1 MKCSPL
7 LCVCYLLILVLFITY
22 YGGVWTRSSALQCRL
37 TMTMPRFEYEYHKEG
52 DIIIGGLISAH
63 VQSEY
68 SYRFDFGR
76 EYITNPPGGYVCS
89 DLDFEEYK
97 NILVM
102 ISAINRIN
110 KDPDLLPNITLG
122 YHIFDTCNDPIYILG
137 YATKILSGENNAHNY
152 YCKGHGEVV
161 GFIGN
166 NEFYSNNALAQLLSL
181 YRYTQVNYRVTNTGL
196 NIVNMYPTLFHMTP
210 EDRVRFE
217 TVITFLQHFGW
228 NWVGIITPEDG
239 SGDEESQELSK
250 MMREHGICTDYIIQ
264 LKRNTVNDIHTSEF
278 ITGSK
283 AKVVIVCGTSITNF
297 YNFVFGLYSG
307 AENITFIF
315 PPSWIKLTDL
325 YYLKY
330 TSLNHSFIFVWPREK
345 KLNLDVYTK
354 GVTFYNCLTDPILE
368 DIWVLWFKCLSPNP
382 QKNLYYRENN
392 QLYVNPCT
400 GVRNVSTLF
409 SSHTTHPSFIYRA
422 VYVLAHS
429 LHRMFMKK
437 NKSEQNGFRHRLHKY
452 VRKVHYTDP
461 DDGEIFFNE
470 RREIPTD
477 LILQSW
483 ISFTA
488 PSLKTIT
495 TIQSPDYVPPEQ
507 FPNMSDPIFWR
518 TGKIPIS
525 RCSDPCLP
533 GSRKKFG
540 SLIHK
545 CCYECAPCPEGEI
558 SNISDSENCMKC
570 PDDEWPNQ
578 KKDRCV
584 PRVVEFLSYTD
595 DTIVAIFSA
604 VSILCCLLTGLILGT
619 FIHYQDTPIVKANN
633 RNLSYLLLVSIM
645 LSFLC
650 VFLFLGHPVDVTC
663 MLRVTS
669 FGVIFS
675 VAVSSLLAKSIMV
688 CIAFKATKP
697 GSPWKKWM
705 GAKLPNVI
713 ICVFS
718 LVQVK
723 ICVTWLS
730 ISPPFQDRDTHSY
743 QGKVIIQCNEG
754 SVIGFYSVLGYMG
767 LLAAVSFI
775 IAFLARTLPD
785 SFNEAKY
792 ITFSMLVFCSVWI
805 AMIPAYL
812 STRGKYMVAVEVFAI
827 MASSSGLLCCIFF
840 PKCYIILFRP
850 DLNTKTVI
858 R

>member
-1 MKCSPL
+1 MAK
-7 LCVCYLLILVLFITY
+7 
-22 YGGVWTRSSALQCRL
+22 
-37 TMTMPRFEYEYHKEG
+37 PRFEYEYHKEG
-52 DIIIGGLISAH
+52 DVIIGGLISAH
-63 VQSEY
+63 SY
-68 SYRFDFGR
+68 SQYTDRFTFGHAGFASS
-76 EYITNPPGGYVCS
+76 PGGYVCES
-89 DLDFEEYK
+89 LDFEEYK

-102 ISAINRIN
+102 ILAVNRIN

-122 YHIFDTCNDPIYILG
+122 YHIFDTCNDPMNILG
-137 YATKILSGENNAHNY
+137 YATNILSGEKEAHNY
-152 YCKGHGEVV
+152 HCKGRGEVA

-166 NEFYSNNALAQLLSL
+166 SEFYSNQALAQLLSL
-181 YRYTQVNYRVTNTGL
+181 YRYTQITYRAPDPRLSDG
-196 NIVNMYPTLFHMTP
+196 NMYPTLFRVTP
-210 EDRVRFE
+210 EDGVRFAA
-217 TVITFLQHFGW
+217 IIKFLRHFGW
-228 NWVGIITPEDG
+228 NWVGIITSWDG

-250 MMREHGICTDYIIQ
+250 MMREHGICTDYIIK
-264 LKRNTVNDIHTSEF
+264 LIPNTVNDFRTSEF
-278 ITGSK
+278 MSQSK
-283 AKVVIVCGTSITNF
+283 AKVVIVCGTSIKNF
-297 YNFVFGLYSG
+297 YNFAWRLSSV

-315 PPSWIKLTDL
+315 PPSWIKLADL

-330 TSLNHSFIFVWPREK
+330 TSLNHSFIFVWPREHK
-345 KLNLDVYTK
+345 VNLDVYTN
-354 GVTFYNCLTDPILE
+354 GVTFYSCLSDPLLE
-368 DIWVLWFKCLSPNP
+368 DIWVSYYSCLSPNP
-382 QKNLYYRENN
+382 DKNLYFQEANN
-392 QLYVNPCT
+392 IHGNPCSDS
-400 GVRNVSTLF
+400 RDVSTLL
-409 SSHTTHPSFIYRA
+409 SSHTTHPSFIYTA
-422 VYVLAHS
+422 VYVLAHA

-437 NKSEQNGFRHRLHKY
+437 NKSEQHGFQHRLYKY
-452 VRKVHYTDP
+452 VRNVRYTDP
-461 DDGEIFFNE
+461 DDGEIYFNE
-470 RREIPTD
+470 KREIPTD

-483 ISFTA
+483 ISFNNA
-488 PSLKTIT
+488 PPSYKTIA
-495 TIQSPDYVPPEQ
+495 TIQGPDYVPGR
-507 FPNMSDPIFWR
+507 FPNMSDRVFWR
-518 TGKIPIS
+518 KGKVPVS

-540 SLIHK
+540 SSIHK
-545 CCYECAPCPEGEI
+545 CCNECASCPEGEI
-558 SNISDSENCMKC
+558 SSISDSENCMTC
-570 PDDEWPNQ
+570 PDEEWPNE

-595 DTIVAIFSA
+595 DPIVGGFSA
-604 VSILCCLLTGLILGT
+604 VSILSCLLTGLILRI

-633 RNLSYLLLVSIM
+633 RDLSYLLLVSIM

-688 CIAFKATKP
+688 CIAFKVTKP
-697 GSPWKKWM
+697 GNSWRKWM
-705 GAKLPNVI
+705 GPKLPNSI

-718 LVQVK
+718 LVQVI
-723 ICVTWLS
+723 ICATWLS

-743 QGKVIIQCNEG
+743 QGKIIIQCNEG

-827 MASSSGLLCCIFF
+827 IASSSGLLGCIFF

-858 R
+858 H

>member
-181 YRYTQVNYRVTNTGL
+181 YRYTQ
-196 NIVNMYPTLFHMTP
+196 
-210 EDRVRFE
+210 
-217 TVITFLQHFGW
+217 
-228 NWVGIITPEDG
+228 
-239 SGDEESQELSK
+239 
-250 MMREHGICTDYIIQ
+250 
-264 LKRNTVNDIHTSEF
+264 
-278 ITGSK
+278 
-283 AKVVIVCGTSITNF
+283 
-297 YNFVFGLYSG
+297 
-307 AENITFIF
+307 
-315 PPSWIKLTDL
+315 
-325 YYLKY
+325 
-330 TSLNHSFIFVWPREK
+330 
-345 KLNLDVYTK
+345 
-354 GVTFYNCLTDPILE
+354 
-368 DIWVLWFKCLSPNP
+368 
-382 QKNLYYRENN
+382 
-392 QLYVNPCT
+392 
-400 GVRNVSTLF
+400 
-409 SSHTTHPSFIYRA
+409 
-422 VYVLAHS
+422 
-429 LHRMFMKK
+429 
-437 NKSEQNGFRHRLHKY
+437 LHKY